1 MPCKQVIY
9 LPVKLSVKEALN
21 IHSVFIKLQNH
32 HPGSP
37 PSPITPT
44 THKHTHTL
52 YPIFVNLFHS
62 KHWHNQQ
69 HFTECKYDAGTIW
82 TYKKGFIYYST
93 YSLPWSFSHGTR
105 RTNLSPQDQAKYR
118 LSLDQAHVHVS
129 SPGLCKALGPF
140 TGFNSST
147 TLTSSKKHIE

>member
-1 MPCKQVIY
+1 MPLSKQVIY
-9 LPVKLSVKEALN
+9 LPVKSRFFLSVKEALN
-21 IHSVFIKLQNH
+21 IHSICIQLQNY

-37 PSPITPT
+37 PSPLSLQP
-44 THKHTHTL
+44 HTHTSST
-52 YPIFVNLFHS
+52 LFQSKQWHS
-62 KHWHNQQ
+62 QR
-69 HFTECKYDAGTIW
+69 HFTYCKYDAGTIW
-82 TYKKGFIYYST
+82 TYKKGLIYYGT
-93 YSLPWSFSHGTR
+93 YSLPWSFSQGTR

-140 TGFNSST
+140 TGFSSST